1 MKQLDIARI
10 QEKLDDAWLNLPDIY
25 YEQNHYNPFE
35 EIAQGEVRLKEGDLK
50 NGKSKCNRNKSKR
63 GIRK

>member
-1 MKQLDIARI
+1 MKYITT
-10 QEKLDDAWLNLPDIY
+10 QEFLKLDDPNKARILK
-25 YEQNHYNPFE
+25 